1 MGWHARLELTHLL
14 RDGKTVS
21 HSRHQGPLRVLADL
35 YPEGPSICHQ
45 VLVHPPGG
53 LVSGDVLDLGVDL
66 GPGTHALLTTPG
78 ATRFYRSSGEPAR
91 QQVRARVASGARLE
105 WLPLETIC
113 HRATRAENR
122 LRFELATGADM
133 IGWDIL
139 ALGLPASRETFDAG
153 SLLQEIEIPGSWLDR
168 ARLDASDRRL
178 LDSPLGWNGRHV
190 LGTLWFARGEAVAP
204 SLRESLLDAAREAA
218 AASTLADS
226 CGASAVNDRL
236 IVVRVLAHRVE
247 PAMALLGAIRA
258 AWRVSAWQ
266 LQGAAPRIWRT

>member
-21 HSRHQGPLRVLADL
+21 HSRHRGPLRVLADL

-53 LVSGDVLDLGVDL
+53 LVSGDVLELDVDL
-66 GPGTHALLTTPG
+66 APGTHALLTTPG

-91 QQVRARVASGARLE
+91 QQVRARVASGSRLE

-113 HRATRAENR
+113 HRATKAENR
-122 LRFELATGADM
+122 LRFELAPDAEM
-133 IGWDIL
+133 VGWDIL
-139 ALGLPASRETFDAG
+139 ALGLPASREPFDVG

-178 LDSPLGWNGRHV
+178 FDSPLGWNGRHV
-190 LGTLWFARGEAVAP
+190 LGTLWFARGDAIAQV
-204 SLRESLLDAAREAA
+204 LRETLLAAARGAA
-218 AASTLADS
+218 AASELAS
-226 CGASAVNDRL
+226 CCGATAIDDRL
-236 IVVRVLAHRVE
+236 IVVRVLADRVE
-247 PAMALLGAIRA
+247 PAMALLGTIRA
-258 AWRVSAWQ
+258 AWRASAWQ
-266 LQGAAPRIWRT
+266 LEGSAPRIWRT